1 MASESKST
9 GLLKIVSALFLIWAV
24 ANILV
29 MLGINSCAGIA
40 GHALL
45 DSAAAGFAVAS
56 VLQIS
61 RIAYVIFMLIAGLAG
76 LKAKSR
82 TLCNI
87 CGTIILILAIV
98 LFLNHVNGDWSLTS
112 IVNSLIS
119 VARPVLYF
127 IGVRNAF

>member
-45 DSAAAGFAVAS
+45 
-56 VLQIS
+56 
-61 RIAYVIFMLIAGLAG
+61 AG

-87 CGTIILILAIV
+87 CGTIILILAVV

-119 VARPVLYF
+119 VALPVLYF